1 MDWFLYKKDLCHE
14 RIMPVFHGCFNLN
27 GFLYYVILLSKAT
40 KTYDWEV

>member
-1 MDWFLYKKDLCHE
+1 MKESCQSFMVVLY
-14 RIMPVFHGCFNLN
+14 LN